1 MVHLTVRQASYC
13 HSAVGIMQ
21 KYIMLQLFQERFFEV
36 NVLTFRISKNHKQ
49 TFVSLRQLMFNVC
62 LDFSLVYAK

>member
-1 MVHLTVRQASYC
+1 MARQASFC

-21 KYIMLQLFQERFFEV
+21 TYNMLQLFQERFFEV
-36 NVLTFRISKNHKQ
+36 HVLTFRISKNHKER
-49 TFVSLRQLMFNVC
+49 FVLLRQLMFNVC